1 MASRLQCTSEHR
13 RYSILNKSRINF
25 DDVQRNLVL
34 AREQLFERPFAW
46 CRVLVSLGIETTT
59 DVAKRAVVRDF
70 AAIPALLILG
80 ILEVFRDC
88 L

>member
-1 MASRLQCTSEHR
+1 MPTRLQRTSQHL
-13 RYSILNKSRINF
+13 RYSILNKPRINL
-25 DDVQRNLVL
+25 DEVQRNLVL
-34 AREQLFERPFAW
+34 ARGQVLECLLDVLFGA
-46 CRVLVSLGIETTT
+46 LHIKTTT